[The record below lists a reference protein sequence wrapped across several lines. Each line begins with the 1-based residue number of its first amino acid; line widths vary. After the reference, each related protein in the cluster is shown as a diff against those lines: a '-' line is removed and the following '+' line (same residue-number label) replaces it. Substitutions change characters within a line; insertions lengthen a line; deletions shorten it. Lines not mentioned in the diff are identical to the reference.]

1 VCHPAIVPQ
10 AVSVTPDDQR
20 PEQRPTRD
28 PHETRKMQ
36 ARLFLGVAALIL
48 FSAITQWSNAED
60 TSDRV
65 WTGVLAVIA
74 IGVGVYFWR
83 VLREER
89 PPDDES

>member
-1 VCHPAIVPQ
+1 M
-10 AVSVTPDDQR
+10 TPDDQR

-28 PHETRKMQ
+28 PHEARKMQ

>member
-1 VCHPAIVPQ
+1 
-10 AVSVTPDDQR
+10 
-20 PEQRPTRD
+20 
-28 PHETRKMQ
+28 MQ

-48 FSAITQWSNAED
+48 VSAITQWTNAES

-74 IGVGVYFWR
+74 IGVGVYFFR

-89 PPDDES
+89 PPDDDAS